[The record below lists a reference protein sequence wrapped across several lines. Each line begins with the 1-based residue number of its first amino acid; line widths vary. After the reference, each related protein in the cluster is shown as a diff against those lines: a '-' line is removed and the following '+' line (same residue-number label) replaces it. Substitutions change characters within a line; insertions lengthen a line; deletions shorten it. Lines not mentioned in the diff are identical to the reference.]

1 MLIMVAGDSGLAG
14 SAISQCFQSQNY
26 EVIGLNSK
34 IVNLLDTDA
43 TFEIVKKYKPHSIID
58 AAAIVGGIGANMRFP
73 VDFLIKNTTIQN
85 NLMSAAFQYKV
96 KKFIFL
102 GSSCIYP
109 KECPQP
115 IREEYLLSGKLEP
128 SNSAYAIAKIAGIE
142 LIKSYRSQYD
152 LEWISL
158 MPTNLYGPRDNFN
171 LESSHV
177 LPALIRKFIN
187 AEQNGV
193 KEITLWGSGNARREF
208 LHTDDLA
215 RAVALAHNSYND
227 SSPLNIGTGVDL
239 TIKELASLIARL
251 TGFNGKIKWN
261 TSIPD
266 GALRKVLDVTK
277 LKSLGWEPQVDLEN
291 GINKTIDWFKDAVK
305 NGSARL

>member
-14 SAISQCFQSQNY
+14 SAISQYFQSQNY